1 MAEET
6 KNGRNSKCNLK
17 VEPTRLAR
25 RLGDV
30 STENEV
36 IEDDSN
42 FGLSNWRDRD
52 GKLSK

>member
-1 MAEET
+1 M
-6 KNGRNSKCNLK
+6 KNGWNSKCNLK

-25 RLGDV
+25 RLGEV
-30 STENEV
+30 STENKV

-42 FGLSNWRDRD
+42 FGLSNWTDRD